1 MDGRVV
7 AEEQQQRLKKAV
19 SSRAK
24 VLQEINEMMLR
35 RICGTDASNS
45 LREVEKTDAMELEP
59 DDIALF
65 EEYLQDMDEVYKQTD
80 ETFRAAG
87 VDENPLES
95 YKVGPQWKRD
105 GDLEYFENLD
115 VTLFPF
121 SFERT
126 SSAMWQAIQHVHRHE
141 SRQHYNGVTD
151 PESTIAVKCRIPS
164 PKDNGELVD
173 MLIHVV
179 IKKYVQPDRMV
190 IVWRALTEGDNEFSG
205 MHSDETGWSVI
216 RPHKTEGAIIQA
228 FTRYF
233 PLAIATTFGDKVRTD
248 QFSNFRLVCQKESS
262 APVIFHFHF
271 FVLEMTTL
279 LSDEAFLAQVD
290 QFLTSCD
297 TPLQPVKDT
306 ASIKKE
312 TMQSPQISIKS
323 KPKRTN
329 ALVIKREFER
339 AKDRKRRQVYRDR
352 RRLERDSLRLE
363 VSKLSETL
371 CRVQQV
377 KEQKPSLAS
386 IAWKAV
392 AKNQFEAL
400 KAARAQQE
408 ALKSAVETRFQL
420 IQEFGGFITELC
432 KDVEN
437 VPSNGHKPV
446 EIGPTDTLIF
456 ETFL

>member
-1 MDGRVV
+1 MAQRHHLDDESFLADLNGFLQEYDVPQLSVELQASTPVGKCGTSGHQDGQLFDEMATLLASDNTNDVGGPDPTANVTKSTRKILSDQQRLIKNAQAAKRRLKYRKKLKNERETLNEQEKTLTEELDRLERVKKKAKAVEETSVTAPLWKAIASSQMDGRVV

-248 QFSNFRLVCQKESS
+248 QFSKLIVTSGEEDGSEITRMMES
-262 APVIFHFHF
+262 
-271 FVLEMTTL
+271 L
-279 LSDEAFLAQVD
+279 
-290 QFLTSCD
+290 
-297 TPLQPVKDT
+297 
-306 ASIKKE
+306 
-312 TMQSPQISIKS
+312 
-323 KPKRTN
+323 
-329 ALVIKREFER
+329 
-339 AKDRKRRQVYRDR
+339 
-352 RRLERDSLRLE
+352 
-363 VSKLSETL
+363 
-371 CRVQQV
+371 
-377 KEQKPSLAS
+377 
-386 IAWKAV
+386 
-392 AKNQFEAL
+392 
-400 KAARAQQE
+400 
-408 ALKSAVETRFQL
+408 L
-420 IQEFGGFITELC
+420 IQ
-432 KDVEN
+432 D
-437 VPSNGHKPV
+437 
-446 EIGPTDTLIF
+446 
-456 ETFL
+456 

>member
-1 MDGRVV
+1 
-7 AEEQQQRLKKAV
+7 
-19 SSRAK
+19 
-24 VLQEINEMMLR
+24 
-35 RICGTDASNS
+35 
-45 LREVEKTDAMELEP
+45 
-59 DDIALF
+59 
-65 EEYLQDMDEVYKQTD
+65 
-80 ETFRAAG
+80 
-87 VDENPLES
+87 
-95 YKVGPQWKRD
+95 
-105 GDLEYFENLD
+105 
-115 VTLFPF
+115 
-121 SFERT
+121 
-126 SSAMWQAIQHVHRHE
+126 
-141 SRQHYNGVTD
+141 
-151 PESTIAVKCRIPS
+151 
-164 PKDNGELVD
+164 
-173 MLIHVV
+173 
-179 IKKYVQPDRMV
+179 
-190 IVWRALTEGDNEFSG
+190 
-205 MHSDETGWSVI
+205 
-216 RPHKTEGAIIQA
+216 
-228 FTRYF
+228 
-233 PLAIATTFGDKVRTD
+233 
-248 QFSNFRLVCQKESS
+248 
-262 APVIFHFHF
+262 
-271 FVLEMTTL
+271 MTTL

-456 ETFL
+456 ETFLQEIDEVYVGTKSVSEESDVDSPSSWAFDASTGNFGFTDRRFMAFDFQLASQQMWQRAHTLAKEDRVFYHLHDPSDTVAVKFRISRRLNCGQLVSVVQCMVGRRYRENNRLVVVWRAFTEGEGLFDGSHSDETGWCIVEPSTVSDKPGTLLSLRIQHKPIHVGSAQEKEVVMEQFSRLLCTTGTEDFVEIVGSMNDFTFE